1 MSREDITKRK
11 AQAMKEAGIRTWVPR
26 QRSLSMEFCRSYVA
40 RFFKCQKQDGGL
52 WQSNQFFHL
61 PLIHVSERLNMI
73 LSPLSARSFFPTL
86 FSTFVT
92 LKVLVQVNIWK
103 ELPQSWTYFGVY
115 FKLAIY
121 TILKE
126 QCCYLACIFAALIN
140 QDLIFDHPILTTFV

>member
-1 MSREDITKRK
+1 MGPETALIINGVLSLLRCQVFQNAKSKMEDFG
-11 AQAMKEAGIRTWVPR
+11 EATNI
-26 QRSLSMEFCRSYVA
+26 
-40 RFFKCQKQDGGL
+40 
-52 WQSNQFFHL
+52 FHL

-103 ELPQSWTYFGVY
+103 ELPHSWIYFGVY

-126 QCCYLACIFAALIN
+126 QCCYLACIFAALLN
-140 QDLIFDHPILTTFV
+140 QDLIFDHPILTTLV